1 MNVSMSTKAAG
12 NIKTD
17 LNQMKRIS
25 ILFSS
30 IFALVAVVSSCQK
43 NEVQQPSHE
52 AVELIAEI
60 EQIPSSKTVMDQDR
74 NVLWSE
80 NDMIVAFLQS
90 SLGLQYQLAEESIG
104 KSSARFTKVEKTQS
118 DDLFAGTKLSHNVI
132 FYPYQENVE
141 CLMSGDDYTM
151 SVSLPSEQTYQEGSF
166 GNGAFPM
173 VAISEDNNF
182 TFLNACGGI
191 RFQFKGSMKVASVA
205 VEGNN
210 GEGLSGNAIVT
221 AYTDGT
227 VPSLAMAADAGTVVI
242 LNCGSGVVLKTDV
255 DTDFIIALPP
265 VALENGFTVRITD
278 HVGRTHSIKSEEPC
292 EIMRSALMVM
302 PSVVIPSFSDSDY
315 IDEYGVNHGEGTE
328 IDGVVWAPVN
338 CGYKAASDSDAGYP
352 YGKLYQWGR
361 KDGQGYND
369 TNNYEEEEDYTG
381 PTYCDATYPEF
392 SEATTTLDEVAQY
405 PNVVFGE
412 TDDWL
417 TEPIDNLW
425 NTSTEA
431 APVKTEYDPCP
442 YGWRVPTSTEMQNLI
457 ANGQYDEAEGGF
469 WFSGQTNNSE
479 SESKVFFIAAGS
491 NAYLTSFY
499 RGYMGNY
506 WTSTSIADGA
516 AYSLYFDIIESCK
529 SMLSTDF
536 NRSTGMSVRCV
547 RNL

>member
-1 MNVSMSTKAAG
+1 MMAVG
-12 NIKTD
+12 DIKSN
-17 LNQMKRIS
+17 LNQMKRIN

-30 IFALVAVVSSCQK
+30 ICALVAVISSCQK
-43 NEVQQPSHE
+43 NESPLPTYES
-52 AVELIAEI
+52 VELIAAI
-60 EQIPSSKTVMDQDR
+60 EQMPSSKTVMDQDR

-80 NDMIVAFLQS
+80 NDMIVAFLKT
-90 SLGLQYQLAEESIG
+90 SLGLQYQIAEESIG
-104 KSSARFTKVEKTQS
+104 KSSARFTKVEKAPS
-118 DDLFAGTKLSHNVI
+118 DDLYAGIKLSHNVI
-132 FYPYQENVE
+132 FYPYQENVD

-151 SVSLPSEQTYQEGSF
+151 SVSLPSEQAYQKGSF

-191 RFQFKGSMKVASVA
+191 RFQFKGSMTVASVT
-205 VEGNN
+205 VQGNN
-210 GEGLSGNAIVT
+210 DEALSGSATVT

-227 VPSLAMAADAGTVVI
+227 VPSLAMAADAGTVVT

-265 VALENGFTVRITD
+265 VTLENGFTVKITD
-278 HVGRTHSIKSEEPC
+278 HIGRMHSIKSDVSC
-292 EIMRSALMVM
+292 EIKRSALMVM

-338 CGYKAASDSDAGYP
+338 CGYKAATESDQGYP

-381 PTYCDATYPEF
+381 PTYCDATYPEIEE
-392 SEATTTLDEVAQY
+392 STITLSEVAQY
-405 PNVVFGE
+405 PNVFFYEDG
-412 TDDWL
+412 DWL
-417 TEPIDNLW
+417 NEPIDNLW
-425 NTSTEA
+425 NTSTAA
-431 APVKTEYDPCP
+431 APAKTEYDPCP
-442 YGWRVPTSTEMQNLI
+442 AGWRVPTSTEMESLI
-457 ANGQYDEAEGGF
+457 ANGQYDETKGGF
-469 WFSGQTNNSE
+469 WYSGQTEYSE
-479 SESKVFFIAAGS
+479 SEAKVFFVAAGS
-491 NAYLTSFY
+491 NAYGASSY

-506 WTSTSIADGA
+506 WTSTSIADGS
-516 AYSLYFDIIESCK
+516 AYSLYFDIIESYE
-529 SMLSTDF
+529 SLLSEDF

-547 RNL
+547 RDLTAL